1 MPTYRISKSIFF
13 IVLILGVGCEKKRS
27 ETEQPSPTLPKNA
40 PNRTQTEENKSAQPK
55 AVMPE
60 LLAPADPD
68 EACGQIIVV
77 AWKGAA
83 HASEEITRDKTQ
95 AQTRAQELLNQA
107 KQNPD
112 FASLAKQRSDAKSS
126 GPRGG
131 IMGTYRREKWPE
143 IHQPIRD
150 VIFSLKV
157 NQIADKL
164 TEAPYG
170 YVIAKRCR
178 VEKIPTRHILIRY
191 QGAKNAPTR
200 IKRNRD
206 QAKVLANEVL
216 AELLNGGADF
226 AEVAR
231 KKSEDASA
239 KRGGDIGTPA
249 RGQLALPFEEELFS
263 MSPGEIRGPVE
274 TEFGFH
280 IIQRIKNE

>member
-1 MPTYRISKSIFF
+1 MPETRTKRIAFSIA
-13 IVLILGVGCEKKRS
+13 VLLVFGCDKKQT
-27 ETEQPSPTLPKNA
+27 ETDQASPTATKNA
-40 PNRTQTEENKSAQPK
+40 PIQAQTVEKKSEQPK

-60 LLAPADPD
+60 LLAPTDPD
-68 EACGQIIVV
+68 EACGQVIVV

-83 HASEEITRDKTQ
+83 HASAEITRDKAQ
-95 AQTRAQELLNQA
+95 AQAKAQELLQRV

-112 FASLAKQRSDAKSS
+112 FASLAKQNSDAKSS

-131 IMGTYRREKWPE
+131 IMGTYRKAKWPK

-150 VIFSLKV
+150 IIFSLKV
-157 NQIADKL
+157 NQIADEL
-164 TEAPYG
+164 VEAPYG
-170 YVIAKRCR
+170 YVIAKRCL
-178 VEKIPTRHILIRY
+178 VEKIPTRHILVRY
-191 QGAKNAPTR
+191 QGAKNAPNQ
-200 IKRNRD
+200 IKRSRE
-206 QAKVLANEVL
+206 QAKMLANEIL
-216 AELLNGGADF
+216 AELLTSGADF

-249 RGQLALPFEEELFS
+249 RGQLALPFEEALFS

-280 IIQRIKNE
+280 IIQRKKDE

>member
-1 MPTYRISKSIFF
+1 MTKTRKNRYVLFF
-13 IVLILGVGCEKKRS
+13 ALLLVIGCEKKQT
-27 ETEQPSPTLPKNA
+27 ETEQPSPTKAKDTPA
-40 PNRTQTEENKSAQPK
+40 QTQTKEKESEQPE

-60 LLAPADPD
+60 LLSPADPD
-68 EACGQIIVV
+68 EACGQVIVI

-83 HASEEITRDKTQ
+83 HASEELTRDETQ
-95 AQTRAQELLNQA
+95 ARAKAQELLKQA

-112 FASLAKQRSDAKSS
+112 FALLAKQNSDAKSS

-143 IHQPIRD
+143 IHRPIRD

-157 NQIADKL
+157 NQIADEL
-164 TEAPYG
+164 IEAPYG
-170 YVIAKRCR
+170 YVIAKRCL
-178 VEKIPTRHILIRY
+178 VERIPTRHILIRY
-191 QGAKNAPTR
+191 QGAKNASAR
-200 IKRNRD
+200 IKRSRD
-206 QAKVLANEVL
+206 QAKVLANEIL
-216 AELLNGGADF
+216 AELLTGGADF

-231 KKSEDASA
+231 KKSEDTSA

-249 RGQLALPFEEELFS
+249 RGQLAIPFEEVLFS

-280 IIQRIKNE
+280 IIQRKKDE